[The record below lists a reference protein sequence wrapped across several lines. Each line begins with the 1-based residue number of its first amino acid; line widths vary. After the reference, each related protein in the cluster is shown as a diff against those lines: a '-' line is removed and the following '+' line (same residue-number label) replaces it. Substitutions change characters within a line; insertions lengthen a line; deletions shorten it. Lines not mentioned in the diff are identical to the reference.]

1 MRRVLIAGVLAL
13 ALGLSACGSGGG
25 GSSAGGKVT
34 LTLWQNYGTTAN
46 AKATTELVKAYEA
59 ANPDVTIKVVPQPAD
74 NYFSLLQATAIS
86 HNGPDLAVMW
96 GGLYTVK
103 YASLLTNLKGLV
115 PADSLSRV
123 SGLRWYSTTLN
134 DASSPLVVPI
144 DQSFYMGFYNKQAFQ
159 KAGIKSLP
167 TDWSSLYADCSALSK
182 AGYVPVV
189 YGNGGQSLGAEFFPW
204 YDMSYI
210 MAGLYSLPEWKGLYD
225 GSIKWNSSENVAAV
239 TQWADMRT
247 RGCTNSDV
255 LTDTD
260 NLGQFTS
267 GKAAMIIDGPWDS
280 AMFTKAMGSN
290 VGVLQPPFSTDPM
303 KGIIQFPG
311 DGFGITSYS
320 QHKTEAAG
328 FVKFLTTDQ
337 AAAILNKAGDIPAVS
352 GAPVSDPL
360 NQAMVKLGQQQGVTI
375 YPMIDNVVQG
385 DVVDAGSKILPSVL
399 AGKMSPESALGQL
412 DQAWS
417 QLPADQRSSTFK

>member
-1 MRRVLIAGVLAL
+1 MRRLIVVGLLA
-13 ALGLSACGSGGG
+13 AAVGISGCSSG
-25 GSSAGGKVT
+25 GSSAAGGKVT
-34 LTLWQNYGTTAN
+34 LTLWQNYGTTTN

-59 ANPDVTIKVVPQPAD
+59 AHPDVTIKVVPQPAD

-115 PADSLSRV
+115 PAKSLSRV
-123 SGLRWYSTTLN
+123 SGLRWYSTSLN

-144 DQSFYMGFYNKQAFQ
+144 DQSFYMGFYNKTAFK
-159 KAGIKSLP
+159 KAGISNLP
-167 TDWSSLYADCSALSK
+167 ADWSELYGDCKALSK
-182 AGYVPVV
+182 AGYVPIV

-204 YDMSYI
+204 YDVSYI
-210 MAGLYSLPEWKGLYD
+210 MAGLYSLPQWKGLYD
-225 GSIKWNSSENVAAV
+225 GSIKWNSPKNVAAL
-239 TQWADMRT
+239 TNWAEMKS

-255 LTDTD
+255 LTDTN
-260 NLGQFTS
+260 NLGQFTG

-280 AMFTKAMGSN
+280 ESFTKAMGDN
-290 VGVLQPPFSTDPM
+290 VGVFLPPFSSHPM
-303 KGIIQFPG
+303 HGVVQFPG

-320 QHKTEAAG
+320 QHKTQAAG
-328 FVKFLTTDQ
+328 FLNFLTTRQ
-337 AAAILNKAGDIPAVS
+337 AATILNKAGDIPAVS
-352 GAPVSDPL
+352 GAPVSNPL
-360 NQAMVKLGQQQGVTI
+360 NKAMLKLASQPGMTV

-399 AGKMSPESALGQL
+399 GGGTSPSNALSQL
-412 DQAWS
+412 EQAWN
-417 QLPADQRSSTFK
+417 QLPPAERSKTFK